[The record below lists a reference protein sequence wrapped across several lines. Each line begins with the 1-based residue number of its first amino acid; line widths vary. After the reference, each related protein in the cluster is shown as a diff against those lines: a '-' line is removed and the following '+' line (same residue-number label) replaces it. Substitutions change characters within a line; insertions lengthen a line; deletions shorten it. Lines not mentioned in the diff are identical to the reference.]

1 MPVCVPALADFEF
14 GASVFAA
21 AFGALKSPAL
31 LIPPALT
38 VLTQLESAANRGPV
52 EVRLK
57 FKTVLPETAT
67 IRLAF
72 WKVRATFGG
81 RIAVAMMLEL
91 ALANMRASACPSKV
105 RSIGT
110 VSPCL
115 R

>member
-1 MPVCVPALADFEF
+1 ML
-14 GASVFAA
+14 GASPLAA
-21 AFGALKSPAL
+21 TAFGALNSPAL

-38 VLTQLESAANRGPV
+38 VLTQLESVANSGPV
-52 EVRLK
+52 EVKLK

-72 WKVRATFGG
+72 WKARATFGG
-81 RIAVAMMLEL
+81 RMAVAMIAEL
-91 ALANMRASACPSKV
+91 ALAKIRASACPSKV
-105 RSIGT
+105 RLIGT